1 MSAIKASLDAR
12 DSEAEP
18 LPPTVAETILEQLGG
33 RRFIVMTGCRD
44 FVGSEN
50 ALKFRIP
57 RAKDGING
65 CEIKLEPSDTY
76 TVRFY
81 RVGDRR
87 TGFRVTEKSV
97 HHDVYCDSLVE
108 LFERKTGLYT
118 HL

>member
-1 MSAIKASLDAR
+1 MSTDM
-12 DSEAEP
+12 
-18 LPPTVAETILEQLGG
+18 TVANTILEQLGG
-33 RRFIVMTGCRD
+33 RRFVVMTGCRD

-57 RAKDGING
+57 KAKDGINC

-76 TVRFY
+76 TVRFV

-87 TGFRVTEKSV
+87 TGYRVTEKSV
-97 HHDVYCDSLVE
+97 HEDIYNDSLVE
-108 LFERKTGLYT
+108 LFERVTGLYT